1 MRNTLL
7 IAAVLFSMA
16 TAALAADRK
25 NVAPPESQQVEQTP
39 QMARNDA
46 DGSMDRATSTK
57 SNCPTKRQK
66 HSQRKN
72 QQDDR
77 QGDPQGSQNQVE
89 YGGAG

>member
-1 MRNTLL
+1 MRNTFL

-25 NVAPPESQQVEQTP
+25 NVAQPESQQVEQT
-39 QMARNDA
+39 QLARNDA
-46 DGSMDRATSTK
+46 DGSMDHASSKK
-57 SNCPTKRQK
+57 SECPPKRQK

-72 QQDDR
+72 QPDDR

>member
-1 MRNTLL
+1 MRNTFL
-7 IAAVLFSMA
+7 ITTVLFCMA

-25 NVAPPESQQVEQTP
+25 NVAQSESQPVEQT

-46 DGSMDRATSTK
+46 GGSMDQATSTK

-66 HSQRKN
+66 RSQRKN
-72 QQDDR
+72 QPDNR

>member
-1 MRNTLL
+1 MRNTFLMT
-7 IAAVLFSMA
+7 AVLFSMA
-16 TAALAADRK
+16 TAALAAGRK
-25 NVAPPESQQVEQTP
+25 NVAQPDSQQAEQT

-46 DGSMDRATSTK
+46 DESMDQATSPK
-57 SNCPTKRQK
+57 NNCSTKRQK

-72 QQDDR
+72 QQDYR

>member
-1 MRNTLL
+1 MRNTFL

-25 NVAPPESQQVEQTP
+25 NVAPPESQQVEQT

>member
-1 MRNTLL
+1 MRNTFL
-7 IAAVLFSMA
+7 ITAVLFSMA

-25 NVAPPESQQVEQTP
+25 NVAQPESQQAEQT

-46 DGSMDRATSTK
+46 DGSMDQATSTK

>member
-1 MRNTLL
+1 MRNTFL

-25 NVAPPESQQVEQTP
+25 NVAQPESQQVEQT

-46 DGSMDRATSTK
+46 DGSMDHASSKK
-57 SNCPTKRQK
+57 SECPPKRQK
-66 HSQRKN
+66 HSQRNN
-72 QQDDR
+72 QRDDR